1 MEFQKF
7 TVGGMSCAACSAHVD
22 KAVREL
28 SGVSEVS
35 VNLLT
40 NSMTVSFDAP
50 ATEKKICQ
58 AVEKAGYT
66 ATVSVKAGIAQAED
80 TETSGLV
87 RRLVVSLLLLLPLMY
102 VTMGHIMWGWYLPKA
117 VSERPI
123 VLGVFELVMTF
134 IVMLVNRKFFISGFK
149 SVLRKAPNMDALVA
163 LGSAAAFL
171 YSTAVLVRLAQTSD
185 MHYLHDMYFESAAMI
200 LTLITVGKMLESL
213 SKRRTTDAVK
223 SLISLAPKTA
233 TLIVDGKEMVVPAE
247 QVKIGDVF
255 SVKPGE
261 SIPVDGIVLSGE
273 SAVDESALTGESVPV
288 DKQTNSMVSSA
299 TINKSGYLVCRAT
312 HVGEDTTLS
321 RIISMV
327 ENAAASK
334 APISKAADK
343 VSGIFVPTV
352 IIISFVTLIVWMLV
366 GRSVGFSLA
375 RAISV
380 LVISCP
386 CALGLATPVAIMVGS
401 GVGAKHGVLF
411 KNAEV
416 LELCGK
422 TDIAIFDKTGT
433 ITSGK
438 PVVTDIICTQSV
450 EKDELLSVAASLE
463 AKSEHPLAKAV
474 MQKAKECE
482 VNYAQADGF
491 KALVGSGVSAAVE
504 GKNAICGKLSLMRKF
519 NINCDSLIPKANEL
533 SSEGKTPLFFALD
546 GKLLGVIAVAD
557 SIKDDSKKAISQLKN
572 MGITTVMLT
581 GDNKTTANAVASD
594 VGVDIVISDVLPQG
608 KDCAV
613 RILSRYGKTTMV
625 GDGINDAPALIRAD
639 VGIAMGEGSDTAVE
653 AGNVVVMRSCLD
665 AVVTA
670 IRLSRRVLKNIY
682 QNLFWAF
689 MYNCIGI
696 PIAAGVFIEPF
707 GLTLS
712 PMLGAAAM
720 SLSSFCVVSNSLRL
734 NFFKAKSKGQDIIK
748 RPVKLPDNIVLEIL
762 SQMEENKLKKTVY
775 IDGMMCNHCTSHVK
789 KVLEAI
795 DGVASADVSLENK
808 CAVLTLESDVSDK
821 LITDVISENEYT
833 VVKIE
838 A

>member
-7 TVGGMSCAACSAHVD
+7 VVGGMSCAACSAHVD
-22 KAVREL
+22 KAVRAVD
-28 SGVSEVS
+28 GVSQVS

-40 NSMTVSFDAP
+40 NSMTVSFESP
-50 ATEKKICQ
+50 ATVKTICD
-58 AVEKAGYT
+58 AVSKAGYT
-66 ATVSVKAGIAQAED
+66 ASVDDNSPKEPSD
-80 TETSGLV
+80 ETAGLV
-87 RRLVVSLLLLLPLMY
+87 KRLVISLVLLLPLMY
-102 VTMGHIMWGWYLPKA
+102 VTMGYVMWDWKLP
-117 VSERPI
+117 SFMTEQPI
-123 VLGVFELVMTF
+123 AIGVFELVVTLA
-134 IVMLVNRKFFISGFK
+134 VMLVNRKFFVSGFK
-149 SVLRKAPNMDALVA
+149 SFLRKAPNMDALVA
-163 LGSAAAFL
+163 LGSGAAFV
-171 YSTAVLVRLAQTSD
+171 YSSAVLVKLANTGDS
-185 MHYLHDMYFESAAMI
+185 HYLHDMYFESSAMI

-233 TLIVDGKEMVVPAE
+233 TLIIDGKETVVPAE
-247 QVKIGDVF
+247 QVKIGDIF

-261 SIPVDGIVLSGE
+261 SIPVDGVVISGE
-273 SAVDESALTGESVPV
+273 SVVDESALTGESIPV
-288 DKQTNSMVSSA
+288 DKSENSKVSSA
-299 TINKSGYLVCRAT
+299 TINQSGHLICRAT

-352 IIISFVTLIVWMLV
+352 IVIALITGAIWLLL
-366 GRSVGFSLA
+366 GKSVGFSLA

-401 GVGAKHGVLF
+401 GVGAKNGVLY

-433 ITSGK
+433 ITWGK
-438 PVVTDIICTQSV
+438 PAVTDVICAEGITK
-450 EKDELLSVAASLE
+450 EELMSVAFALE
-463 AKSEHPLAKAV
+463 EKSEHPLAKAI
-474 MQKAKECE
+474 MRAATDTLKYPSAE
-482 VNYAQADGF
+482 NF
-491 KALVGSGVSAAVE
+491 KALPGSGVSANIN
-504 GKNAICGKLSLMRKF
+504 GKPSICGNLSLMHKY
-519 NINCDSLIPKANEL
+519 NVDCLGLENTAATL
-533 SSEGKTPLFFALD
+533 SSHGKTPLYFAL
-546 GKLLGVIAVAD
+546 GGRLLGVIAVSD
-557 SIKDDSKKAISQLKN
+557 KIRDDSKNAISQLKD
-572 MGITTVMLT
+572 MGIATVMLT
-581 GDNKTTANAVASD
+581 GDNKVTANAVAKE
-594 VGVDIVISDVLPQG
+594 VGVDLVISDVLPQG
-608 KDCAV
+608 KDTAV
-613 RILSRYGKTTMV
+613 KVLSQYGKTVMV

-653 AGNVVVMRSCLD
+653 AGNVVVMRPSLET
-665 AVVTA
+665 VVTA
-670 IRLSRRVLKNIY
+670 IRLSRRVLRNIHE
-682 QNLFWAF
+682 NLFWAF

-696 PIAAGVFIEPF
+696 PIAAGVFVSF

-734 NFFKAKSKGQDIIK
+734 NMFKASSKRHDYK
-748 RPVKLPDNIVLEIL
+748 KTVVKLPRNITAEIQ
-762 SQMEENKLKKTVY
+762 SQMEELKMKKTVY
-775 IDGMMCNHCTSHVK
+775 IEGMMCNHCTSHVK
-789 KVLEAI
+789 KVLEALE
-795 DGVASADVSLENK
+795 GVVSADVSLENN
-808 CAVLTLESDVSDK
+808 CAVLTLDSDVSDK
-821 LITDVISENEYT
+821 LITDTITENEYT

>member
-7 TVGGMSCAACSAHVD
+7 SVGGMSCAACSAHVD
-22 KAVREL
+22 KAVRAVN
-28 SGVSEVS
+28 GVSQVS

-40 NSMTVSFDAP
+40 NSMTVSYDSP
-50 ATEKKICQ
+50 ATAEIICK
-58 AVEKAGYT
+58 AVESAGYT
-66 ATVSVKAGIAQAED
+66 AKLSEKSDTFLSED
-80 TETSGLV
+80 TTTSKLI
-87 RRLVVSLLLLLPLMY
+87 RRLVVSVILLLPLMY
-102 VTMGHIMWGWYLPKA
+102 VTMGYVMWGWYLPKA
-117 VSERPI
+117 VTDRPLAI
-123 VLGVFELVMTF
+123 GVFEMVITLAVM
-134 IVMLVNRKFFISGFK
+134 IVNRKFFINGFGGL
-149 SVLRKAPNMDALVA
+149 VRKAPNMDALVA
-163 LGSAAAFL
+163 LGSSAAFV
-171 YSTAVLVRLAQTSD
+171 YSSGVLVKLAQTGDS
-185 MHYLHDMYFESAAMI
+185 HYLHDMYFESAAMI

-233 TLIVDGKEMVVPAE
+233 TLVIDGKETVVPAE
-247 QVKIGDVF
+247 QVRIGDIF

-261 SIPVDGIVLSGE
+261 SIPVDGIVISGE
-273 SAVDESALTGESVPV
+273 SAVDESALTGESIPV
-288 DKQTNSMVSSA
+288 DKSENSKVSSA
-299 TINKSGYLVCRAT
+299 TINQSGYLLCRAT

-352 IIISFVTLIVWMLV
+352 IVIAVITGIVWLLL
-366 GRSVGFSLA
+366 GKSIGFSLA

-401 GVGAKHGVLF
+401 GVGAKNGVLY

-422 TDIAIFDKTGT
+422 TDIAVFDKTGT
-433 ITSGK
+433 ITWGK
-438 PVVTDIICTQSV
+438 PSVTDVICSEGITEQ
-450 EKDELLSVAASLE
+450 ELMSVAFALE
-463 AKSEHPLAKAV
+463 EKSEHPLAKAV
-474 MQKAKECE
+474 MQLSEKKNISYPKAE
-482 VNYAQADGF
+482 GF
-491 KALVGSGVSAAVE
+491 KALPGSGVSAVVD
-504 GKNAICGKLSLMRKF
+504 GKNALCGNLSLMKKQGVDCLGLED
-519 NINCDSLIPKANEL
+519 NAAKL
-533 SSEGKTPLFFALD
+533 SSQGKTPLYFAKD
-546 GKLLGVIAVAD
+546 KKLLGIIAVAD
-557 SIKDDSKKAISQLKN
+557 RIREDSKSAVSQLKD
-572 MGITTVMLT
+572 MGIVTVMLT
-581 GDNKTTANAVASD
+581 GDNKATATAVANE
-594 VGVDIVISDVLPQG
+594 VGVDHVISDVLPQG
-608 KDCAV
+608 KDTAV
-613 RILSRYGKTTMV
+613 KILSQYGKTTMV

-653 AGNVVVMRSCLD
+653 AGNVVVMRPSLET
-665 AVVTA
+665 VVTA
-670 IRLSRRVLKNIY
+670 VRLSRRVLRNIY
-682 QNLFWAF
+682 ENLFWAF

-696 PIAAGVFIEPF
+696 PVAAGVFVSF

-734 NFFKAKSKGQDIIK
+734 NFFKADSKRHDHKKSK
-748 RPVKLPDNIVLEIL
+748 VKLPENIADEII
-762 SQMEENKLKKTVY
+762 SQTEEKQMKKTVY

-789 KVLEAI
+789 KVLEAL

-808 CAVLTLESDVSDK
+808 CAVLTLDFDVSDK
-821 LITDVISENEYT
+821 LITDTITENEYT